1 MPVQPEAKLA
11 RLNAFR
17 AMREERVLS
26 SILNRWGNAD
36 WDVRFPW
43 WREPSEVRILMYAD
57 DQMDF
62 SDLRYV
68 RTLLESQ
75 PYPFVRFK
83 ITTAHRDQAQDPNRN
98 IDRGP
103 VALTVLNIVDNFD
116 EIWLFGSRETKEPEN
131 EVAPLVEQFMA
142 EKGGGVLV
150 TGDHR
155 ALGGDLA
162 ERIDRVGEMRLWTIP
177 VLGPD
182 RHSSLVEGPD
192 PNTSFD
198 GQDEADDRPQI
209 IHYRR
214 FPVGAPA
221 GVTLQPHPVLSGP
234 DGPIDVLPDHQH
246 EGQAVTP
253 DVLPAAKWPINA
265 QNNHQEQ
272 PFVIAW
278 GDVKDPQV
286 HFKQFGVISAY
297 NGHTVDV
304 GRIVADSSWHHWLN
318 SNLIGNGQTNL
329 GFHASPEGEAAL
341 KKIDAYFLNCATW
354 LAPPQ
359 KQIEIRNAAWWAT
372 VWADETVEVPADAPL
387 TYFGDRA
394 TKVLRRFAS
403 SSAVSEWVLGPD
415 IFNNAL
421 SDSSVAQIAEG
432 SSLLNLD
439 LEQFLAGG
447 ILRALMREVGS
458 LTPELNFPTEAPP
471 DERLEQA
478 ITVGTADALASIN
491 NHVENEVVR
500 FRNAIA
506 SFRFD

>member
-1 MPVQPEAKLA
+1 MPVESAAKLA
-11 RLNAFR
+11 RLNEFR
-17 AMREERVLS
+17 IMTEERMLS

-36 WDVRFPW
+36 WDLRFPW

-57 DQMDF
+57 GQMDLA
-62 SDLRYV
+62 DLKYV

-75 PYPFVRFK
+75 PYPFVNFR
-83 ITTAHRDQAQDPNRN
+83 ITTAHRDQPQNINRN

-103 VALTVLNIVDNFD
+103 VTLTDLNIIENFD
-116 EIWLFGSRETKEPEN
+116 EIWLFGFRNFLEQGN
-131 EVAPLVEQFMA
+131 EVKALVEQFMTA
-142 EKGGGVLV
+142 PKHGGVLV
-150 TGDHR
+150 TGDHL
-155 ALGGDLA
+155 ALGRGLGGN
-162 ERIDRVGEMRLWTIP
+162 IDRVGHMRLWTIA
-177 VLGPD
+177 VDGPN
-182 RHSSLVEGPD
+182 RHSSLEEGPD

-198 GQDEADDRPQI
+198 AQDEADDRPQM

-221 GVTLQPHPVLSGP
+221 GVRLQPHPVLSGP

-246 EGQAVTP
+246 EGEAVAP
-253 DVLPAAKWPINA
+253 DVLPAAEWPSNA
-265 QNNHQEQ
+265 QNHQEQ

-286 HFKQFGVISAY
+286 NFRQFGVISAY

-304 GRIVADSSWHHWLN
+304 GRIIADSSWHHWLN
-318 SNLIGNGQTNL
+318 SNLVGNGQPNG
-329 GFHASPEGEAAL
+329 GFNASPEGQAAL

-354 LAPPQ
+354 LAPPP
-359 KQIEIRNAAWWAT
+359 KQIEIRNAAWWSA
-372 VWADETVEVPADAPL
+372 VWSDETVEIPADAPL

-403 SSAVSEWVLGPD
+403 SSAVSEWVLGPVV
-415 IFNNAL
+415 FNNAL
-421 SDSSVAQIAEG
+421 SDPNVAQIAG

-439 LEQFLAGG
+439 LEQHLAGA
-447 ILRALMREVGS
+447 ILRALMREVGP
-458 LTPELNFPTEAPP
+458 LNPELKFPTGAPP

-478 ITVGTADALASIN
+478 INVGTADALASIN
-491 NHVENEVVR
+491 NHLENEVVR